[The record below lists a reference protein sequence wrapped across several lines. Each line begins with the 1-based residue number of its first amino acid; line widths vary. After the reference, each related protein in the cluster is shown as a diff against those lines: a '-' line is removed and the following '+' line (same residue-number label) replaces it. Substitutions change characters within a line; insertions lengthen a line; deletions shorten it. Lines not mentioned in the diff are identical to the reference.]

1 MKKHILSLILL
12 FAFFSVIAQENRADI
27 LQDLEKSQPAL
38 SASNQDVTVTAT
50 LKSASRLFG
59 EKDDLTTVIMVLPS
73 GSVVE
78 ILDSDSTYYMVA
90 FEDYEGYIFKRH
102 AVINESVPAPAAVQQ
117 EVEEQAPPVARETAQ
132 AQPVQ
137 EQQVSRFTYLERKYG
152 SNMAA
157 KLMAGKVWKG
167 MDAEMIKDSWGS
179 PKKINRVISGNL
191 VKEEWIFT
199 NTWLYIEND
208 VLRDWGPIR

>member
-1 MKKHILSLILL
+1 MLLL
-12 FAFFSVIAQENRADI
+12 FAAGALSAQGNRTDI
-27 LQDLEKSQPAL
+27 LQDLEKSQPAI
-38 SASNQDVTVTAT
+38 SPANQDVITTAT
-50 LKSASRLFG
+50 LKSASRLFS

-78 ILDSDSTYYMVA
+78 ILDSDSTYYMVVY
-90 FEDYEGYIFKRH
+90 EDYEGYIFKRH
-102 AVINESVPAPAAVQQ
+102 AVINEVVQAPEAVQQ
-117 EVEEQAPPVARETAQ
+117 EAAEQAPPVARETVQ
-132 AQPVQ
+132 AQPTE

-191 VKEEWIFT
+191 VKEEWIFI